1 MIMIIIKQIK
11 TTYEVP
17 MEHRQTKMIALLFPH
32 WRENVLLCW
41 DLGIMQY
48 NEMYYFSNEIRCNT
62 GFRWVS
68 QYDNCYEHIT
78 PTILSLQNRNSVK
91 EWQKGMRPY
100 LCEHACV
107 DASESFRFS
116 QLGAVLLQQLET
128 ELAEDLQERHI

>member
-17 MEHRQTKMIALLFPH
+17 MEHRQTKMIALLCPH

-62 GFRWVS
+62 GFR
-68 QYDNCYEHIT
+68 
-78 PTILSLQNRNSVK
+78 
-91 EWQKGMRPY
+91 
-100 LCEHACV
+100 
-107 DASESFRFS
+107 
-116 QLGAVLLQQLET
+116 
-128 ELAEDLQERHI
+128 